1 MRKYSSN
8 SNTSQ
13 RIAYGLDLQAG
24 LDQLPETRPLAA
36 EFGALTEDLIQSQA
50 ARGPLQVDLSRARA
64 RARFANFGFD
74 DVLRQV
80 AIACEAA
87 DGGKRGPVFG
97 AVFPDN
103 LTCVITP
110 AGESQA
116 KTGEAF
122 VRGFEATGVLG
133 VAAVREAWLPR
144 VAAALTELKAALAA
158 RDEAVA
164 RLAVARA
171 REEALCED
179 HELALERVMGQ
190 VRALF
195 PRRRDLWDAIF
206 PPAPRA
212 PRVDEDEMAPPEGP
226 TI

>member
-1 MRKYSSN
+1 MRKYPHN
-8 SNTSQ
+8 ANTSQ

-36 EFGALTEDLIQSQA
+36 EFGALNEDLIRARA
-50 ARGPLQVDLSRARA
+50 ARDPLLVDLSRARA
-64 RARFANFGFD
+64 RARFANYGFD

-80 AIACEAA
+80 AVACEAA
-87 DGGKRGPVFG
+87 DGGKRGAVFG

-110 AGESQA
+110 AGASQA

-122 VRGFEATGVLG
+122 LRTFEATGVPG
-133 VAAVREAWLPR
+133 VAAVREAWLPK
-144 VAAALTELKAALAA
+144 VTAALTELKAALAA

-164 RLAVARA
+164 GLAVARA

-190 VRALF
+190 VRTLF

-212 PRVDEDEMAPPEGP
+212 PHADADDPSPEDPA
-226 TI
+226 I